1 MKKFVAWITSIRLAI
16 GFIAYLAVTCI
27 LATLVPQGLADEE
40 YLAMY
45 PKIIAELVVQ
55 TGFGG
60 FFGSILFIIPSFLFF
75 ANLSACTVKR
85 FLRELG
91 KKGKRRHGPDILHVG
106 LMALV
111 IGSIWS
117 FSAHQQGTVVL
128 APGDGVN
135 LPDGSLL
142 HLDDFRF
149 ERYEDGRPKDWVSV
163 VSIVKD
169 GKTIKDKVEVRVNS
183 PLRYA
188 GLTFYQASYEE
199 VPSLALAEPSGAELV
214 LAQGEER
221 IVDGVAYLFM
231 APDADARRAVVRVGS
246 GSDGKTIKVGPGET
260 AGGLRVIGIRA
271 QLATGLEAVSD
282 PGFPLVLAA
291 LALIALGTTWTFT
304 QKLKEGV

>member
-1 MKKFVAWITSIRLAI
+1 MRLAI
-16 GFIAYLAVTCI
+16 GLIAYLAVTCI
-27 LATLVPQGLADEE
+27 LATLVPQGLPTEE
-40 YLAMY
+40 YQAMY
-45 PKIIAELVVQ
+45 PRIVSMLVIQ
-55 TGFGG
+55 TGFGS

-85 FLRELG
+85 FVRELR
-91 KKGKRRHGPDILHVG
+91 KKSRRRHGPDILHIG
-106 LMALV
+106 LMALM

-117 FSAHQQGTVVL
+117 FSGHQQGSVTM

-135 LPDGSLL
+135 LPDGALL

-149 ERYEDGRPKDWVSV
+149 ERYDDGRPKDWVS
-163 VSIVKD
+163 IVTISRD
-169 GKTIKDKVEVRVNS
+169 GKTIKDKVELRVNT

-199 VPSLALAEPSGAELV
+199 VPSLALSDAGGTELV

-221 IVDGVAYLFM
+221 IVDEVPYLFM
-231 APDADARRAVVRVGS
+231 APDADAKRAVLRVGS
-246 GSDGKTIKVGPGET
+246 GMEGKTIKASPGEMV
-260 AGGLRVIGIRA
+260 GSLKVIGLRA
-271 QLATGLEAVSD
+271 QLATGLEAVTD

-291 LALIALGTTWTFT
+291 LALIAIGTTWTFV

>member
-1 MKKFVAWITSIRLAI
+1 MRLAI
-16 GFIAYLAVTCI
+16 GLITYLAVTCI

-40 YLAMY
+40 YQAMY
-45 PKIIAELVVQ
+45 PKIVSMLVIQ
-55 TGFGG
+55 TGFGS

-85 FLRELG
+85 FVRELR
-91 KKGKRRHGPDILHVG
+91 KKSKRRHGPDILHIG

-117 FSAHQQGTVVL
+117 FSGHQQGSVTM

-135 LPDGSLL
+135 LPDGALL

-149 ERYEDGRPKDWVSV
+149 ERYDDGRPKDWVSV
-163 VSIVKD
+163 VTISKD
-169 GKTIKDKVEVRVNS
+169 GAIVKDKVEVRVNS
-183 PLRYA
+183 PLRY
-188 GLTFYQASYEE
+188 GDLTFYQASYEE
-199 VPSLALAEPSGAELV
+199 VPSLVLGDSAGTELV

-221 IVDGVAYLFM
+221 VIDDIAYLFM
-231 APDADARRAVVRVGS
+231 APDADAKRAVIRVGS
-246 GSDGKTIKVGPGET
+246 GAEGKTIKASPGDMVGSLKVT
-260 AGGLRVIGIRA
+260 GIRA
-271 QLATGLEAVSD
+271 QLATGLEAVTD

-291 LALIALGTTWTFT
+291 LALIALGTTWTFA

>member
-1 MKKFVAWITSIRLAI
+1 MRLAI
-16 GFIAYLAVTCI
+16 GLIAYLAVTCI
-27 LATLVPQGLADEE
+27 LATLVPQGLAEEE
-40 YLAMY
+40 YQAMY
-45 PKIIAELVVQ
+45 PKIVSMLVIQ

-85 FLRELG
+85 FLRELR
-91 KKGKRRHGPDILHVG
+91 KKSKRRHGPDILHIG

-117 FSAHQQGTVVL
+117 FSGHQQGSVTM

-135 LPDGSLL
+135 LPDGALL

-149 ERYEDGRPKDWVSV
+149 ERYDDGRPKDWVSV
-163 VSIVKD
+163 VTITKD
-169 GKTIKDKVEVRVNS
+169 GKTIKDKIEIRVNT

-188 GLTFYQASYEE
+188 DLTFYQASYEE
-199 VPSLALAEPSGAELV
+199 VPSLVLADAGGVEMV

-221 IVDGVAYLFM
+221 IVDEVAYLFM
-231 APDADARRAVVRVGS
+231 APDADAKRAVLRVGS
-246 GSDGKTIKVGPGET
+246 GMEGKTIKASPGET
-260 AGGLRVIGIRA
+260 VGSLKIIGLRA
-271 QLATGLEAVSD
+271 QLATGLEAVTD

-291 LALIALGTTWTFT
+291 LALIAVGTTWTFA

>member
-1 MKKFVAWITSIRLAI
+1 MRLAI
-16 GFIAYLAVTCI
+16 GLIAYLTVTCI
-27 LATLVPQGLADEE
+27 LATLVPQGLPDEE
-40 YLAMY
+40 YQAMY
-45 PKIIAELVVQ
+45 PKIVSMLVIQ
-55 TGFGG
+55 TGFGS

-85 FLRELG
+85 FVRELR
-91 KKGKRRHGPDILHVG
+91 KKAKRRHGPDILHIG

-117 FSAHQQGTVVL
+117 FSGHQQGSVTM

-135 LPDGSLL
+135 LPDGALL

-149 ERYEDGRPKDWVSV
+149 ERYDDGRPKDWVSV
-163 VSIVKD
+163 VTITKD
-169 GKTIKDKVEVRVNS
+169 GKTIKDKVELRVNT

-199 VPSLALAEPSGAELV
+199 VPSLVLTDASGTEMV

-221 IVDGVAYLFM
+221 IVDEVPYLFM
-231 APDADARRAVVRVGS
+231 APDADAKRAVLRVGT
-246 GSDGKTIKVGPGET
+246 GMEGKTIKASPGEMV
-260 AGGLRVIGIRA
+260 GSLKIIGLRA
-271 QLATGLEAVSD
+271 QLATGLEAVTD

-291 LALIALGTTWTFT
+291 LALIAVGTTWTFA